1 MYFPATA
8 HEHQH
13 LEDAER
19 WQVEEVEVGS
29 LLGEKYWQEPG
40 HVWRPGAGR
49 MSRYWVMARTQSLE
63 LSLAWWLRTRGQ
75 A

>member
-1 MYFPATA
+1 M
-8 HEHQH
+8 
-13 LEDAER
+13 
-19 WQVEEVEVGS
+19 GS

-63 LSLAWWLRTRGQ
+63 LGLAWWLRTRGQ